1 MFEAIEENG
10 HWGKEKKNQRVYIPV
25 QLLESIG
32 KHKQVVHVTK
42 TEEWKIDVCNVEM
55 SVCISC

>member
-1 MFEAIEENG
+1 MATGE
-10 HWGKEKKNQRVYIPV
+10 KKKKNQRVYVPV

-32 KHKQVVHVTK
+32 KHQQVVHVTK